1 MSYITMGLAVLFLGR
16 IIQSE
21 HRSND
26 VKMAVREL
34 SELNHKSCD
43 CGGMDTL

>member
-21 HRSND
+21 HRND
-26 VKMAVREL
+26 NVKMALREL
-34 SELNHKSCD
+34 SELNHKSCN
-43 CGGMDTL
+43 CSSMDTL